1 VIYKHIPDVRVKAKF
16 SDCKKFRYQLTIEN
30 KLIENGTALCVLM
43 QNPSIADDK
52 IADKSVQFLETLIF
66 HKNYPEFEKVSHFT
80 IVNQFARIQTKDFE
94 GKDKDIGPDN
104 DLYIRKAIQ
113 QSNII
118 LIAWGK
124 SNPYSKR
131 QQDILSMITSFERKK
146 VFMTKKHPSRGT
158 YHDFL
163 RPFKN

>member
-1 VIYKHIPDVRVKAKF
+1 MIYKHIPDVTVQAKF

-30 KLIENGTALCVLM
+30 SIKTKGESVCVIM
-43 QNPSIADDK
+43 QNPSIANTV

-66 HKNYPEFEKVSHFT
+66 HKNYPEFEKVNQIT

-94 GKDKDIGPDN
+94 GKAENIGPEN
-104 DLYIRKAIQ
+104 NLHISNALYL
-113 QSNII
+113 SNII

-124 SNPYSKR
+124 SNPFLKR
-131 QQDILSMITSFERKK
+131 QQDILSMISPFESEK

-158 YHDFL
+158 YQDFI
-163 RPFKN
+163 RPFKY